1 MAQLKRCFKIIM
13 FICSGMASQSA
24 VSSELG
30 TICRI
35 HTSADVLI
43 VERSARGAERLT
55 INSST
60 YVLRYGGRVYLSTM
74 RRSKTHVVDM
84 TAQAN
89 LISDEQSE
97 LTSLT
102 AISNIRDYIAL
113 VEGSGSVK
121 YVAINIDSLPPA
133 TCSVERISPERFSL
147 RSIPVDASS
156 PRL

>member
-1 MAQLKRCFKIIM
+1 
-13 FICSGMASQSA
+13 
-24 VSSELG
+24 
-30 TICRI
+30 
-35 HTSADVLI
+35 VLI
-43 VERSARGAERLT
+43 VERSAGGAERLT

-89 LISDEQSE
+89 LIPDEQSE

-113 VEGSGSVK
+113 VERLGSVK
-121 YVAINIDSLPPA
+121 DIAINIDSLPPA
-133 TCSVERISPERFSL
+133 TCASGSISPERFTL
-147 RSIPVDASS
+147 GSIPVDASS
-156 PRL
+156 PQL